1 MSTSYVVYNCD
12 CCGSKILDDTGI
24 NIDIREEAL
33 CSDCTSDLFKQFER
47 ELEKAEKLDRLE
59 LN

>member
-1 MSTSYVVYNCD
+1 MSTYVVYNCD
-12 CCGSKILDDTGI
+12 CCGAKINDDAGI
-24 NIDIREEAL
+24 NLDIRDEAL

-47 ELEKAEKLDRLE
+47 ELAEAEKLDRLE